1 MRQEKPQRIRKGID
15 EKKTAPKNAYSEEKM
30 KKIMVPNGVAAGA
43 PNLPPLPKKRK
54 NKSENPQQKKK
65 RRISKQ

>member
-1 MRQEKPQRIRKGID
+1 MKKNCCKKCLQRG
-15 EKKTAPKNAYSEEKM
+15 KM